1 MIRLFESTKK
11 KIAHTIHTISVHQ
24 FQIRSLHLHTRY
36 NNMAHNLY
44 NRYNNMAHPE
54 WGSVDNRLTRKTP
67 ASYRWKYFLL
77 FFKMSR
83 TVQRQKM
90 ADQWHCQTI
99 ETWVCSDGVYTMDQ
113 GSKQRPSPRSLSQA
127 FMQVWISIFGG
138 IILFFFILFFGWVLM
153 AKLQCEIELPCWR
166 SLDRSAS
173 ILGSGL
179 ILATGVSRND
189 ISEFGNG
196 NGNG

>member
-1 MIRLFESTKK
+1 MIISYCYNHLHIGHCWLYIMVRLFEFLRLNLR
-11 KIAHTIHTISVHQ
+11 IPCLFIISKSDHCTS
-24 FQIRSLHLHTRY
+24 I
-36 NNMAHNLY
+36 Y

-67 ASYRWKYFLL
+67 ASYRWKYFSL
-77 FFKMSR
+77 FFGMSR
-83 TVQRQKM
+83 TVQRQRQKM

-138 IILFFFILFFGWVLM
+138 IIFSSSYFSLAGYWWQSFS
-153 AKLQCEIELPCWR
+153 AK
-166 SLDRSAS
+166 
-173 ILGSGL
+173 
-179 ILATGVSRND
+179 
-189 ISEFGNG
+189 
-196 NGNG
+196 